1 MSCKTHK
8 PSYKSDLVIEVP
20 EEERHR
26 VENAHEPIID
36 SELWE
41 IVQRVRTNKRRPT
54 KLDEMDMLAGLVQC
68 AD

>member
-1 MSCKTHK
+1 M
-8 PSYKSDLVIEVP
+8 
-20 EEERHR
+20 
-26 VENAHEPIID
+26 ENAHEPIID